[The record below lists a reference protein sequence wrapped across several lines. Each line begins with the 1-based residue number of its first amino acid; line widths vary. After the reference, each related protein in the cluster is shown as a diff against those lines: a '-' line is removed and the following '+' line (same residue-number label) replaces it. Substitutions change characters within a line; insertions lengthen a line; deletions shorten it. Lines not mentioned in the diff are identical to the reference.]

1 MPHTRESQIYTA
13 PADGHV
19 CVIHVSLSALDSSG
33 RIRWADGATTPG
45 EQHADFKVN
54 EQHVQFNGEPDA
66 VARNPPVH
74 RAGTA
79 DTLKLLT
86 GFGHC
91 D

>member
-1 MPHTRESQIYTA
+1 M
-13 PADGHV
+13 
-19 CVIHVSLSALDSSG
+19 
-33 RIRWADGATTPG
+33 
-45 EQHADFKVN
+45 N

-86 GFGHC
+86 YANLSIHSTGSSLDLDTAINLQQRLTLGPLDPRGNDLKTQLCHR
-91 D
+91 